1 MRLLT
6 LGLPVLSFGRFGFIV
21 WAFLVFRRMSTDR
34 KTWQLK
40 SVMENQ
46 QWGSILPNLRL
57 NPFHGFH
64 KKIILECQRPFV
76 HCTWNVGLLK
86 YVFMIDLHIWSA
98 IFNLFINIA
107 GSCLL
112 ALYTDQVSSP
122 PSGVWLTL
130 PSIGLL
136 AAKSLVPQQ
145 TPSKPLGATAS
156 QEHQRDTW
164 EEMELESHTMVIH
177 EGPSG
182 PWKQH

>member
-1 MRLLT
+1 MRLFT
-6 LGLPVLSFGRFGFIV
+6 LGLPVLSFGSFGFIV

-64 KKIILECQRPFV
+64 KKLILECQRPCV
-76 HCTWNVGLLK
+76 HCRWNVGLLK
-86 YVFMIDLHIWSA
+86 YAFMIDFHIWSA

-107 GSCLL
+107 GLCLL
-112 ALYTDQVSSP
+112 ALNTDQVSSP
-122 PSGVWLTL
+122 VWLTL

-136 AAKSLVPQQ
+136 DAKSLVPQP
-145 TPSKPLGATAS
+145 TPSKPLGATPS
-156 QEHQRDTW
+156 QEHQRDTP
-164 EEMELESHTMVIH
+164 EETELESHTMVIH

-182 PWKQH
+182 P